1 MPPRADGTPRRGQEP
16 RRGASPELP
25 PDDGSGRDD
34 DRTRGF
40 GGIGDAR
47 AYTPRGRTV
56 REGDQRTRSPRTGRN
71 TDPFRPALQVLDGG
85 RPVRDHGAEP
95 GIDEE
100 PPVQRRGRGKQSR
113 PDEQYDPQD
122 EQSYLDDSDDRR
134 GDTPSARAD
143 TRSRRGDREDATRS
157 RRGDTPSSR
166 RDAAER
172 SGDPR
177 SRRGDS
183 PSEARDGRTQRRDT
197 PEQLRDPRS
206 RRGDSPNDARDG
218 RARRA
223 DTPSESRGRRSGP
236 ASAARS
242 HAEDTTGDDRGAR
255 RQRRDAPGQR
265 GDQQGKRDKH
275 DKRDQPTGSTIREQS
290 RARAARLRAAAD
302 DDEWDDTTPRRTS
315 RTGSGRAL
323 AGAAR
328 TRSTA
333 NPRRGAAA
341 TRTEASARAVRERKV
356 AAPAGPRRAPARSAA
371 PARPGARRPAPLI
384 PAEPPRLANGT
395 RRLRLGTVLALT
407 LFVAI
412 GVRLVVLQ
420 VGGSAASAES
430 LLKQRQNRLTEVV
443 LPAPRGSILDSYGAV
458 LAHSVEARYIYADP
472 EMIKDTAAAAAQ
484 LSPMLGI
491 PPSKLLQL
499 MAKQK
504 RPGGGASR
512 FEYLARGVD
521 IAVADKIAAMKIPGI
536 NSDRDERRDIPGA
549 DLAANLIGFTGD
561 DHTGL
566 EGLEARY
573 DELLRGT
580 DGKRVFE
587 IGRGDL
593 AKEIPGGYNRQTPA
607 SPGSSIQ
614 LTINR
619 DLQFEVQRVLSQQGE
634 KSNATIAA
642 AVVLNARTGEVLAQA
657 SYPAYNAAKPEDFK
671 PRDREDVA
679 TSVIADPGST
689 HKAFTIGAALEEGVI
704 TPDSLITVGPALER
718 GGYDFADTHRQPAG
732 TRLTSPG
739 VLAYSSNVG
748 TIRIADRLGKEKL
761 YEYQQKFGLGRATN
775 VGMPGEATGKLL
787 EPADWSGSASGS
799 VPIGMSVDATLIQMT
814 AGYGAIANDGTYIQ
828 PHLIK
833 ATISG
838 ENGKVVPAP
847 APETHRVLS
856 ATTAQQ
862 LREMMESVVDAEGG
876 TGSQAAVDGYRVAG
890 KTGTGKMLVEGQYTK
905 YNASSFIGMA
915 PAEDPQFVI
924 GVFADVPG
932 GSTGGDVAAPAF
944 GKMMSSALRHYRV
957 PPSGNP
963 EPTFKLKG

>member
-25 PDDGSGRDD
+25 PADGSGRDD

-85 RPVRDHGAEP
+85 RPVRDHAADP
-95 GIDEE
+95 GTDEE

-122 EQSYLDDSDDRR
+122 EQYDPDDRR
-134 GDTPSARAD
+134 DDTPSARAD
-143 TRSRRGDREDATRS
+143 TRSRRDATPGRRSDTRSGEDATPSRRGDTRSREDATPS

-166 RDAAER
+166 REAAQR
-172 SGDPR
+172 AGDPR

-183 PSEARDGRTQRRDT
+183 PSEARDGRGQRRDT
-197 PEQLRDPRS
+197 REQLRDPRS
-206 RRGDSPNDARDG
+206 RRSDSPSEARDG
-218 RARRA
+218 RARRT
-223 DTPSESRGRRSGP
+223 DSPSE
-236 ASAARS
+236 AR
-242 HAEDTTGDDRGAR
+242 T
-255 RQRRDAPGQR
+255 
-265 GDQQGKRDKH
+265 
-275 DKRDQPTGSTIREQS
+275 REQS
-290 RARAARLRAAAD
+290 RARAARLRAATDD
-302 DDEWDDTTPRRTS
+302 DDEWDETAPRRTGRVS
-315 RTGSGRAL
+315 SGRAL

-371 PARPGARRPAPLI
+371 PVRPGARRPAPLI

-443 LPAPRGSILDSYGAV
+443 LPAPRGSILDSHGAV
-458 LAHSVEARYIYADP
+458 LAHSVEARYVYADP
-472 EMIKDTAAAAAQ
+472 EMIQDPAAAAAQ
-484 LSPMLGI
+484 LSPVLGI
-491 PPSKLLQL
+491 PPSKLLLL

-504 RPGGGASR
+504 RPGGGPSR

-566 EGLEARY
+566 VGLEARY

-642 AVVLNARTGEVLAQA
+642 AVVLNAKTGEVLAQA

-671 PRDREDVA
+671 PRDWEDVA

-704 TPDSLITVGPALER
+704 TPDTLITVGPALER

-732 TRLTSPG
+732 TRLTIPG

-775 VGMPGEATGKLL
+775 VGMPAEATGKLL

-814 AGYGAIANDGTYIQ
+814 AGYGAIANNGTYIQ

-838 ENGKVVPAP
+838 EDGKVVPAP

-862 LREMMESVVDAEGG
+862 LREMMESVVEAEGG
-876 TGSQAAVDGYRVAG
+876 TGTQAAVDGYRVAG

>member
-16 RRGASPELP
+16 RRGASADLP
-25 PDDGSGRDD
+25 PADGSGRED
-34 DRTRGF
+34 DRARGF

-85 RPVRDHGAEP
+85 RPARDRRREAE
-95 GIDEE
+95 DDQE
-100 PPVQRRGRGKQSR
+100 PPSHPAREKPGR
-113 PDEQYDPQD
+113 E
-122 EQSYLDDSDDRR
+122 
-134 GDTPSARAD
+134 
-143 TRSRRGDREDATRS
+143 
-157 RRGDTPSSR
+157 
-166 RDAAER
+166 
-172 SGDPR
+172 
-177 SRRGDS
+177 
-183 PSEARDGRTQRRDT
+183 
-197 PEQLRDPRS
+197 
-206 RRGDSPNDARDG
+206 
-218 RARRA
+218 
-223 DTPSESRGRRSGP
+223 
-236 ASAARS
+236 
-242 HAEDTTGDDRGAR
+242 
-255 RQRRDAPGQR
+255 
-265 GDQQGKRDKH
+265 
-275 DKRDQPTGSTIREQS
+275 S
-290 RARAARLRAAAD
+290 RARAKQDRDTQDGEPEGRRTRDRRTRDRELPDQRAEKLTREPRGRATEDRATDGRAAQSRGTQSRAAQGRAAESRAAQSRAAQSRAAQSRAAQD
-302 DDEWDDTTPRRTS
+302 PYDEDEWDEAPRR
-315 RTGSGRAL
+315 GGRAT
-323 AGAAR
+323 AGATR
-328 TRSTA
+328 SRSTA
-333 NPRRGAAA
+333 NPRRGAAGA
-341 TRTEASARAVRERKV
+341 RTEASARTGRERKV
-356 AAPAGPRRAPARSAA
+356 AVPPGPRRGPAGRPARSSA

-420 VGGSAASAES
+420 VGGSTAAAES
-430 LLKQRQNRLTEVV
+430 LLEQRQKRLTEVV
-443 LPAPRGSILDSYGAV
+443 LPAPRGSILDSSGAV

-472 EMIKDTAAAAAQ
+472 EMIKDPVAAAGK
-484 LSPMLGI
+484 LSPKLGI
-491 PPSKLLQL
+491 PPSKLISL
-499 MAKQK
+499 MAKKK

-521 IAVADKIAAMKIPGI
+521 IAVADEIAAMKIPGI
-536 NSDRDERRDIPGA
+536 SSDRDERRDIPGA

-573 DELLRGT
+573 DELLRGS

-593 AKEIPGGYNRQTPA
+593 AKEIPGGYHRQDDA

-634 KSNATIAA
+634 KSNATVAA

-657 SYPAYNAAKPEDFK
+657 SYPAYNAAKPGDFK

-704 TPDSLITVGPALER
+704 TRDSLITVGPGLKR
-718 GGYDFADTHRQPAG
+718 GGYDFVDTHRQPAG
-732 TRLTSPG
+732 TRLTIPG

-748 TIRIADRLGKEKL
+748 TIRIADKLGKAKL
-761 YEYQQKFGLGRATN
+761 YEYQQRFGLGRATN
-775 VGMPGEATGKLL
+775 EGMPGEATGKLL
-787 EPADWSGSASGS
+787 APDEWSGSASGS

-838 ENGKVVPAP
+838 KDGSVVAAP
-847 APETHRVLS
+847 APETHRVIS
-856 ATTAQQ
+856 AGTARQ

-876 TGSQAAVDGYRVAG
+876 TGGRAKVDGYRVAG

-905 YNASSFIGMA
+905 HNAGSFIGMA
-915 PAEDPQFVI
+915 PAENPQFVI
-924 GVFADVPG
+924 GVFADVPDG
-932 GSTGGDVAAPAF
+932 TGGDVAAPAF
-944 GKMMSSALRHYRV
+944 SKMMSSALRHYRV

-963 EPTFKLKG
+963 EPTFTLKG

>member
-1 MPPRADGTPRRGQEP
+1 MPPRANGTPRRGQEP
-16 RRGASPELP
+16 RRGASPEQP
-25 PDDGSGRDD
+25 PADGTGRDD

-85 RPVRDHGAEP
+85 RPAGRDKEDRGRDKKDREQDREQDL
-95 GIDEE
+95 GRDEE
-100 PPVQRRGRGKQSR
+100 
-113 PDEQYDPQD
+113 
-122 EQSYLDDSDDRR
+122 
-134 GDTPSARAD
+134 
-143 TRSRRGDREDATRS
+143 DREQD
-157 RRGDTPSSR
+157 
-166 RDAAER
+166 
-172 SGDPR
+172 
-177 SRRGDS
+177 
-183 PSEARDGRTQRRDT
+183 
-197 PEQLRDPRS
+197 
-206 RRGDSPNDARDG
+206 
-218 RARRA
+218 
-223 DTPSESRGRRSGP
+223 
-236 ASAARS
+236 
-242 HAEDTTGDDRGAR
+242 
-255 RQRRDAPGQR
+255 
-265 GDQQGKRDKH
+265 
-275 DKRDQPTGSTIREQS
+275 REQS
-290 RARAARLRAAAD
+290 RADTGQARERERGRGVRDRGRDRQDRLREKPSREARSARSGGD
-302 DDEWDDTTPRRTS
+302 EDEWDEPPRR
-315 RTGSGRAL
+315 GGRAT
-323 AGAAR
+323 AGTAR

-341 TRTEASARAVRERKV
+341 TRTEATTRTGRERKV
-356 AAPAGPRRAPARSAA
+356 AAPPAPRRGPAGRPAT
-371 PARPGARRPAPLI
+371 PARPGPRRPAPLI

-443 LPAPRGSILDSYGAV
+443 LPAPRGSILDSSGAV
-458 LAHSVEARYIYADP
+458 LAHSVEARYVYADP
-472 EMIKDTAAAAAQ
+472 EMIKDPVAAAAK
-484 LSPMLGI
+484 LSPELGI
-491 PPSKLLQL
+491 PQSKLIQL
-499 MAKQK
+499 MAKKK

-521 IAVADKIAAMKIPGI
+521 IAVADKIAAMKIRGI

-549 DLAANLIGFTGD
+549 DLAANLIGFTGA

-593 AKEIPGGYNRQTPA
+593 AKEIPGGYHRQDDA

-619 DLQFEVQRVLSQQGE
+619 DLQFEVQRVLSQEGE
-634 KSNATIAA
+634 KNNATVAA
-642 AVVLNARTGEVLAQA
+642 AVVLNAKTGEVLAQA
-657 SYPAYNAAKPEDFK
+657 SYPAYNAAKPDDFK
-671 PRDREDVA
+671 PKDRDDVA
-679 TSVIADPGST
+679 SSVIADPGST
-689 HKAFTIGAALEEGVI
+689 HKAFTIGAAMEEGVI
-704 TPDSLITVGPALER
+704 TRDSLITVGPALRR
-718 GGYDFADTHRQPAG
+718 GGYDFVDGHRQTTG
-732 TRLTSPG
+732 TKLTIPG

-748 TIRIADRLGKEKL
+748 TIRIADKLGKEKL
-761 YEYQQKFGLGRATN
+761 YEYQQKFGLGQATN
-775 VGMPGEATGKLL
+775 EGMPGEATGRLL
-787 EPADWSGSASGS
+787 APDEWSGSASGS

-838 ENGKVVPAP
+838 KDGSVVPAG

-862 LREMMESVVDAEGG
+862 LREMMESVVDAQGATG
-876 TGSQAAVDGYRVAG
+876 TQAAVDGYRVAG

-905 YNASSFIGMA
+905 HNAGSFIGMA

-924 GVFADVPG
+924 GVFADVPDG
-932 GSTGGDVAAPAF
+932 TGGDVAAPAF
-944 GKMMSSALRHYRV
+944 SKMMSSALRHYRV

>member
-1 MPPRADGTPRRGQEP
+1 VPPPRVNGTPRRGQEP
-16 RRGASPELP
+16 RRGASPDLP
-25 PDDGSGRDD
+25 PADGSGHED

-85 RPVRDHGAEP
+85 RPARDRRREA
-95 GIDEE
+95 DEE
-100 PPVQRRGRGKQSR
+100 PPPPPQRREKKEAPKPEG
-113 PDEQYDPQD
+113 
-122 EQSYLDDSDDRR
+122 
-134 GDTPSARAD
+134 TRA
-143 TRSRRGDREDATRS
+143 T
-157 RRGDTPSSR
+157 
-166 RDAAER
+166 
-172 SGDPR
+172 
-177 SRRGDS
+177 
-183 PSEARDGRTQRRDT
+183 
-197 PEQLRDPRS
+197 
-206 RRGDSPNDARDG
+206 
-218 RARRA
+218 
-223 DTPSESRGRRSGP
+223 
-236 ASAARS
+236 
-242 HAEDTTGDDRGAR
+242 
-255 RQRRDAPGQR
+255 
-265 GDQQGKRDKH
+265 
-275 DKRDQPTGSTIREQS
+275 
-290 RARAARLRAAAD
+290 
-302 DDEWDDTTPRRTS
+302 
-315 RTGSGRAL
+315 
-323 AGAAR
+323 AGAPRA
-328 TRSTA
+328 RSTA

-341 TRTEASARAVRERKV
+341 TRTEASARIGRERRV
-356 AAPAGPRRAPARSAA
+356 AAPAGPRRAPAGRPTRAAA
-371 PARPGARRPAPLI
+371 PARPGTRRPAPLI

-407 LFVAI
+407 LFVVI

-420 VGGSAASAES
+420 AGGSTASAES

-443 LPAPRGSILDSYGAV
+443 LPAPRGSILDSSGAV
-458 LAHSVEARYIYADP
+458 LAHSVEARYIFADP
-472 EMIKDTAAAAAQ
+472 EMIEDPAATAAR
-484 LSPMLGI
+484 LSPELGV
-491 PPSKLLQL
+491 PPSRLIQL
-499 MAKQK
+499 MAKKK
-504 RPGGGASR
+504 RPGGGPSH

-521 IAVADKIAAMKIPGI
+521 IGVADKIAAMKIKGI
-536 NSDRDERRDIPGA
+536 GSDRDERRDIPGA

-573 DELLRGT
+573 DQLLRGT

-593 AKEIPGGYNRQTPA
+593 AKEIPGGYHREQDA

-634 KSNATIAA
+634 KSNATVAA

-657 SYPAYNAAKPEDFK
+657 SYPAYNAAKPEDFDPK
-671 PRDREDVA
+671 EREDVA
-679 TSVIADPGST
+679 TSVISDPGST
-689 HKAFTIGAALEEGVI
+689 HKAFTIGAALEEGLI
-704 TPDSLITVGPALER
+704 TKDSLITVGPALER
-718 GGYDFADTHRQPAG
+718 GGYDFADTHRMPAG
-732 TRLTSPG
+732 TRLTIPG

-748 TIRIADRLGKEKL
+748 TIRIADKLGKQKL

-775 VGMPGEATGKLL
+775 EGMPGEATGRLL
-787 EPADWSGSASGS
+787 EPSEWSGSASGS
-799 VPIGMSVDATLIQMT
+799 VPIGMSVDATLMQMT

-838 ENGKVVPAP
+838 RNGAVVPAGQ
-847 APETHRVLS
+847 PETHRVLS

-876 TGSQAAVDGYRVAG
+876 TGGRAKVDGYRVAG

-905 YNASSFIGMA
+905 HNAGSFIGMA

-924 GVFADVPG
+924 GVFADVPDG
-932 GSTGGDVAAPAF
+932 TGGDVAAPAF
-944 GKMMSSALRHYRV
+944 SKMMSSALRHYRV

>member
-1 MPPRADGTPRRGQEP
+1 MPPRANGTPRRGQEP

-25 PDDGSGRDD
+25 PADGAGRDD
-34 DRTRGF
+34 DRARGF
-40 GGIGDAR
+40 GGIGEAR

-85 RPVRDHGAEP
+85 RPAGRDKEDRGRDKKDREQDREQDL
-95 GIDEE
+95 GRDEE
-100 PPVQRRGRGKQSR
+100 
-113 PDEQYDPQD
+113 
-122 EQSYLDDSDDRR
+122 
-134 GDTPSARAD
+134 
-143 TRSRRGDREDATRS
+143 DREQD
-157 RRGDTPSSR
+157 
-166 RDAAER
+166 
-172 SGDPR
+172 
-177 SRRGDS
+177 
-183 PSEARDGRTQRRDT
+183 
-197 PEQLRDPRS
+197 
-206 RRGDSPNDARDG
+206 
-218 RARRA
+218 
-223 DTPSESRGRRSGP
+223 
-236 ASAARS
+236 
-242 HAEDTTGDDRGAR
+242 
-255 RQRRDAPGQR
+255 
-265 GDQQGKRDKH
+265 
-275 DKRDQPTGSTIREQS
+275 REQS
-290 RARAARLRAAAD
+290 RAGASQARERERGRGVRDRGRDRQDRLREKPSREARSTRSRGD
-302 DDEWDDTTPRRTS
+302 EDEWDEPPRR
-315 RTGSGRAL
+315 GGRAT

-341 TRTEASARAVRERKV
+341 TRTEATTRTNRERKV
-356 AAPAGPRRAPARSAA
+356 AAPPAPRRGRPAP
-371 PARPGARRPAPLI
+371 PARPGGRRPAPLI

-443 LPAPRGSILDSYGAV
+443 LPAPRGSILDSSGAV
-458 LAHSVEARYIYADP
+458 LAHSVEARYVYADP
-472 EMIKDTAAAAAQ
+472 EMIKDPAAAAAK
-484 LSPMLGI
+484 LSPELGI
-491 PPSKLLQL
+491 PQSKLVQL
-499 MAKQK
+499 MAKKK

-521 IAVADKIAAMKIPGI
+521 IAVADKIAAMKIRGI

-549 DLAANLIGFTGD
+549 DLAANLIGFTGA

-593 AKEIPGGYNRQTPA
+593 AKEIPGGYHRQDDA

-619 DLQFEVQRVLSQQGE
+619 DLQFEVQRVLSQEGE
-634 KSNATIAA
+634 KNNATVAA
-642 AVVLNARTGEVLAQA
+642 AVVLNAKTGEVLAQA

-671 PRDREDVA
+671 PKDRDDVA
-679 TSVIADPGST
+679 SSVIADPGST
-689 HKAFTIGAALEEGVI
+689 HKAFTIGAAMEEGVI
-704 TPDSLITVGPALER
+704 TRDSLITVGPALMR
-718 GGYDFADTHRQPAG
+718 GGYNFVDGHRLDRG
-732 TRLTSPG
+732 TKLTIPG

-748 TIRIADRLGKEKL
+748 TIRIADKLGKEKL
-761 YEYQQKFGLGRATN
+761 YEYQQKFGLGQATN
-775 VGMPGEATGKLL
+775 EGMPGEAPGRLL
-787 EPADWSGSASGS
+787 APDEWSGSASGS

-838 ENGKVVPAP
+838 KDGSVVPAA

-862 LREMMESVVDAEGG
+862 LREMMESVVDAQGATG
-876 TGSQAAVDGYRVAG
+876 TQAAVDGYRVAG

-905 YNASSFIGMA
+905 HNAGSFIGMA

-924 GVFADVPG
+924 GVFADVPD
-932 GSTGGDVAAPAF
+932 GSGGDVAAPAF
-944 GKMMSSALRHYRV
+944 SKMMSSALRHYRV